1 MAQRVQVLL
10 VEDDLDLATSVIEY
24 LELEEMDCDFAANG
38 QAGLELALANPP
50 QVILLDINMPQMN
63 GLEVCAALR
72 QQGCDIPVLMLT
84 ARDTLDDK
92 IHGFDAGTDDY
103 LVKPFAMA
111 ELVIRI
117 RALARRRSAQ
127 SRRLR
132 LGDLELN
139 LSEMSACRA
148 GVLLQLSPIGW
159 RIVETLMRRSPEV
172 VSKRE
177 LELAVWQGEP
187 PDSNALKVHLFRV
200 RQKVDKPFEYPLIHT
215 VPNYG
220 FAMRDDHG
228 QS

>member
-1 MAQRVQVLL
+1 MTERQQVLL

-24 LELEEMDCDFAANG
+24 LELEDIDCDFAANG

-50 QVILLDINMPQMN
+50 QVILLDVNLPRMN
-63 GLEVCAALR
+63 GLEVCSALR
-72 QQGCDIPVLMLT
+72 QQGCDVPVLMLT
-84 ARDTLDDK
+84 ARDTLEDK

-111 ELVIRI
+111 ELVLRI

-127 SRRLR
+127 AKRLS

-139 LSEMSACRA
+139 LSEKTACRA
-148 GVLLQLSPIGW
+148 GVQLKLSPTGW
-159 RIVETLMRRSPEV
+159 SIVETLLRRSPEV
-172 VSKRE
+172 VTKQE

-200 RQKVDKPFEYPLIHT
+200 RQKVDKPFDYPLIHT
-215 VPNYG
+215 VLNHG
-220 FAMRDDHG
+220 FAMRDAHG
-228 QS
+228 KS